1 MAPFTD
7 HCLPHAVTGKY
18 LAPQGFVP
26 LQLGTRGTNWADPRT
41 HLLLNLSS
49 GNCSVSDTLEVLQL
63 ADVTEI
69 ERRVRDTVAARF
81 PHMTLD
87 DANILG
93 WPLFLGWHDST
104 PPPPAKSGGASPSST
119 APARTPKPC

>member
-1 MAPFTD
+1 MALFTD

-49 GNCSVSDTLEVLQL
+49 GNCSVSDTLQVMQ
-63 ADVTEI
+63 
-69 ERRVRDTVAARF
+69 
-81 PHMTLD
+81 LD

-104 PPPPAKSGGASPSST
+104 PPPAKSGGASPSST